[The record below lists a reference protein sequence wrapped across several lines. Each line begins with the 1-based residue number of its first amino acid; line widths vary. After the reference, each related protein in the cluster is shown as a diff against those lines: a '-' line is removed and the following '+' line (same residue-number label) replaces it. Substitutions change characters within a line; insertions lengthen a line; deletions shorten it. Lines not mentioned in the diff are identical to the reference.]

1 MRFLLMFAACLAAS
15 HLPTPANAN
24 EEYYRCSLSG
34 VADTWNDAETTDFW
48 LDAFM
53 TEEIFVD
60 RQSGE
65 VRHTGLGNSYYDE
78 IKVLHPGDAENAFK
92 VFAQSHNG
100 WQAHF
105 MTVQT
110 FRESEEMKFIIVE
123 GGTVWNGTCK

>member
-1 MRFLLMFAACLAAS
+1 M
-15 HLPTPANAN
+15 
-24 EEYYRCSLSG
+24 
-34 VADTWNDAETTDFW
+34 ADTWNDAETTDFW